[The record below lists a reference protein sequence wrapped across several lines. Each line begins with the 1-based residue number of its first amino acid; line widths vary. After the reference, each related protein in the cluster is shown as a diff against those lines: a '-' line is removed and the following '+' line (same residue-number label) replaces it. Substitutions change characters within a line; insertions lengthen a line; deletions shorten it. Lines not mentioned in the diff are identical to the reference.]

1 MMIMKKMKIW
11 FQIPILSDK
20 KDNNAYLDDKNE
32 DPKDDPRDS
41 DGEKHNKPD
50 NIKDANKKRVKCP
63 KKKCQW

>member
-20 KDNNAYLDDKNE
+20 KDNNAYLDDKN
-32 DPKDDPRDS
+32 DAQKDDPIDS
-41 DGEKHNKPD
+41 DVEKHNNP
-50 NIKDANKKRVKCP
+50 NIIKDANKKRVKCP